1 MKYFWLFL
9 CFFLGFYSLSESK
22 SGRLFLFSGAPAKHD
37 SMIMTGSAVIP
48 IEYNELEPVLSD
60 SPAAETASQV
70 RYVYKVDPSK
80 IPSTATHVLV
90 LVKMKAY
97 IPIDAGSGG
106 MNYAQIFARV
116 PDNNHF
122 IHCEAWGG
130 GVDWQEERRRVTFSS
145 VYLPIVNG
153 EVTVDVGRE
162 IRLRGTVEFAVYME
176 GYLDGKYGALDTMK
190 AIFNDLRSMA
200 SGLYSRLL
208 DRGAGLFS

>member
-1 MKYFWLFL
+1 M
-9 CFFLGFYSLSESK
+9 
-22 SGRLFLFSGAPAKHD
+22 
-37 SMIMTGSAVIP
+37 
-48 IEYNELEPVLSD
+48 
-60 SPAAETASQV
+60 
-70 RYVYKVDPSK
+70 
-80 IPSTATHVLV
+80 
-90 LVKMKAY
+90 
-97 IPIDAGSGG
+97 
-106 MNYAQIFARV
+106 
-116 PDNNHF
+116 
-122 IHCEAWGG
+122 GG

-190 AIFNDLRSMA
+190 AILNDLRSMA